1 MIYSKNGL
9 HLTEQ
14 FESCRLVAYQDSKGI
29 WTIGWGHTFGVYE
42 GLTCT
47 RDQADAWL
55 LEDIQSAAGTVNR
68 MVTVSLTQDEFDALT
83 DFVFNAGSGNFSGS
97 TMLRLLN
104 QGNYAGASEQFE
116 KWDHSGGVEIAG
128 LLRRRKAEEGEFNG
142 V

>member
-29 WTIGWGHTFGVYE
+29 WTIGWGHTFGVHE

-47 RDQADAWL
+47 RDKADAWL

-68 MVTVSLTQDEFDALT
+68 MLTVSLTQDEFDALT